1 MMIQLAVSFCWFT
14 LGAMLFFGAIVA
26 PIVFTVLD
34 ETAAGQF
41 LRRLFPRIYM
51 FCGLFSGLSAVLF
64 AAGTHWPATAAL
76 AVTSALF
83 FFARGPL
90 TQKINDTR
98 DAQLAG
104 DAVAGQRFDRLHKL
118 STRIFGLQ
126 FLTLLTTAIWLGLL
140 T

>member
-1 MMIQLAVSFCWFT
+1 MIQLAVSFCWFT

-34 ETAAGQF
+34 ESAAGQF

-64 AAGTHWPATAAL
+64 AAAAHWPATAAL
-76 AVTSALF
+76 AVTSLLF
-83 FFARGPL
+83 FVARGPL
-90 TQKINDTR
+90 TQKINDSR

-104 DAVAGQRFDRLHKL
+104 DEAAGRRFDRLHKL

-126 FLTLLTTAIWLGLL
+126 FLTLLTIAIWLGLL

>member
-34 ETAAGQF
+34 ESAAGQF

-76 AVTSALF
+76 AVTSLLF
-83 FFARGPL
+83 FGARGPL
-90 TQKINDTR
+90 TQKINDSR

-104 DAVAGQRFDRLHKL
+104 DEAAGRRFDRLHKL

-126 FLTLLTTAIWLGLL
+126 FLTLLTIAIWLGLL